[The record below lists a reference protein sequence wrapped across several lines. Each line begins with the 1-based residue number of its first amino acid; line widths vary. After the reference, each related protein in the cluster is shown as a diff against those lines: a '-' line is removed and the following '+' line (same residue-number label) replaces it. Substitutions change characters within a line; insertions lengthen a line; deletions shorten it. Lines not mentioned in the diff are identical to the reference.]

1 MKTMRL
7 LCLLV
12 LLLLWMVTV
21 RASVGVQGSQAGNRS
36 ALPSLAGC
44 QKSCGNLSFDYPF
57 GIGPGCF
64 RPPRRDFELF
74 CNSTHGASQP
84 PRLFLHDGN
93 TEVVADIEASDGVEG
108 HYIAVSFSQSVPVR
122 PEEDVYII
130 PWNPGRSPTGYFA
143 QLNFTGCDFDMY
155 VLDHDTNKT
164 VEKCT
169 TTCPDEDITDK
180 VASLRQDCNGTGCC
194 STDDISKYTTGFD
207 IKFVR
212 QKIGKLKFK
221 AHSNRS
227 SIWDTIDVSTDYA
240 SILWAITVDEPGG
253 PFQNSTDYACLSNH
267 SSSELQ
273 YQEEYNGT
281 TRYFCYCDSG
291 YGGNP
296 YITDG
301 CSRDKGYYPVQRKTN
316 CSRLC
321 GKSVSLSHSA

>member
-12 LLLLWMVTV
+12 LLLLWTATA
-21 RASVGVQGSQAGNRS
+21 RASAGVHGSRAGNRS

-44 QKSCGNLSFDYPF
+44 QKNCGNLSFDYPF

-74 CNSTHGASQP
+74 CNRTPDASQP
-84 PRLFLHDGN
+84 PRLFLYDGI
-93 TEVVADIEASDGVEG
+93 TEVVDDITAGDRYGEQ
-108 HYIAVSFSQSVPVR
+108 YIEVSFSQSVPVR
-122 PEEDVYII
+122 PEEDAYII
-130 PWNPGRSPTGYFA
+130 SWNPGRSPGGYSL

-164 VEKCT
+164 VGQCNS
-169 TTCPDEDITDK
+169 TCPDEDITDK

-194 STDDISKYTTGFD
+194 STDVRSEFTTGFD

-212 QKIGKLKFK
+212 HKIGKLKFK

-227 SIWDTIDVSTDYA
+227 SIWDTIDVSTDYVFI
-240 SILWAITVDEPGG
+240 SWGITVDEPDG
-253 PFQNSTDYACLSNH
+253 PFQNSTDYACLSNN
-267 SSSELQ
+267 STSRLMFQ
-273 YQEEYNGT
+273 YEYTGPAQ
-281 TRYFCYCDSG
+281 YYCDCDGG

-301 CSRDKGYYPVQRKTN
+301 CSRDKGN
-316 CSRLC
+316 CSEI
-321 GKSVSLSHSA
+321 KSLVF